1 MTAQTKG
8 EFCSIITCQAADWK
22 TMPKRTSLT
31 ESTILDLLGL
41 YSDILIELCERG
53 VLRSVNNPAADYAE
67 YLVAKALHLTPA
79 PKSTKGYDAVGQDG
93 KRYEIKARRLTRRS
107 RPTRFSAI
115 RKLEENHFDFLVAVL
130 FDEHF
135 FVQRALVLPR
145 EHVTRQ
151 AFWQAHVNG
160 WILPISDD
168 F

>member
-1 MTAQTKG
+1 
-8 EFCSIITCQAADWK
+8 
-22 TMPKRTSLT
+22 MPRRVSLT
-31 ESTILDLLGL
+31 RATILDLLGL
-41 YSDILIELCERG
+41 YSGILTELCERG

-67 YLVAKALHLTPA
+67 YLVAEALHLTSA
-79 PKSTKGYDAVGQDG
+79 PKSTKGYDAIGQDG

-107 RPTRFSAI
+107 HPTRFSAI

-130 FDEHF
+130 FDENF
-135 FVQRALVLPR
+135 LVQRALVLPR

-168 F
+168 FWETQAAQDITDQLKKLQKATAA